1 MLKTFFERNQ
11 DRKSEHRQ
19 TADPAILSDLRFSL
33 IAGRAVKRTLTFC
46 SLTLLS
52 FHEPRRILYCSG
64 LLCMH
69 RRHLPA

>member
-19 TADPAILSDLRFSL
+19 TADPAILSDLRFFL
-33 IAGRAVKRTLTFC
+33 IAGRAVKRKLTFC

-69 RRHLPA
+69 RRHLPV